1 MRQTTVQDLCFAPIY
16 TFIYFGGGLRDV
28 RTDKVARI
36 GQKTASGAKVTT
48 FTLKWGVLAKK
59 PPSDQNAS
67 KNHVYVGLSTFSF
80 LDPPP
85 GYRLDS
91 LNLEGISLTPHQ
103 FFRILGQNF
112 QVFFTVKYHFST
124 TLPPKWLY

>member
-1 MRQTTVQDLCFAPIY
+1 MRQTTVQDICFAPIY

-80 LDPPP
+80 LDPPRISF
-85 GYRLDS
+85 GLFESRRNKLD
-91 LNLEGISLTPHQ
+91 TPSV
-103 FFRILGQNF
+103 LQNF
-112 QVFFTVKYHFST
+112 GAKFSSSIR
-124 TLPPKWLY
+124 P